1 MNSVE
6 IVGNLVRKPFY
17 KEYESNEKTVR
28 VAKYTIAAAR
38 PNNKDEADFI
48 DCTAFGNAAAYASK
62 YMDKGDLIAIE
73 GNLHSS
79 SFMDKDGNTKYCMT
93 VYVSRNQNYTS
104 RKNKELIQNAEQNEK
119 KINDA
124 LDTLNSS
131 CNDNDIPEEE
141 FAYCGEVPFE

>member
-6 IVGNLVRKPFY
+6 IVENLVRKPFY
-17 KEYESNEKTVR
+17 KEYDSEEKLVR
-28 VAKYTIAAAR
+28 VAKYTVAAPR
-38 PNNKDEADFI
+38 QNNKDEADFI
-48 DCTAFGNAAAYASK
+48 DCTAFGNAAVYASK
-62 YMDKGDLIAIE
+62 YMEKGDLIAIE
-73 GNLHSS
+73 GNIHSS
-79 SFMDKDGNTKYCMT
+79 SFMDKDGNTRYGMT

-131 CNDNDIPEEE
+131 CNDNDIAEEE
-141 FAYCGEVPFE
+141 YTYCDEVPFE

>member
-6 IVGNLVRKPFY
+6 IVGNLVRKLFY
-17 KEYESNEKTVR
+17 KEYDSEERLVR
-28 VAKYTIAAAR
+28 VAKYTVAAPR
-38 PNNKDEADFI
+38 QNNKDEADFI
-48 DCTAFGNAAAYASK
+48 DCTAFGNAAVYASK
-62 YMDKGDLIAIE
+62 YMEKGDLIAIE
-73 GNLHSS
+73 GNIHSS
-79 SFMDKDGNTKYCMT
+79 SFMDKDGNTRYGMT

-131 CNDNDIPEEE
+131 CNDNDIAEEE
-141 FAYCGEVPFE
+141 YTYCDEVPFE